1 MKIIISETQAKNI
14 RKYINENNIN
24 VNEKLELKNWAGYAE
39 LIANNYEKLPDM
51 DSSVRGHWESLNASN
66 HKLFQ
71 RLLSKV
77 NVNFTTNDK
86 SKIGSINIDGRN
98 FKIEFINQGD
108 EYQTASEMK
117 TSFNNTGILRIS
129 IDHSEHPIFTITD
142 NIVFRTVH
150 DYMAHILGG
159 HDFGAKGE
167 IASYN
172 RHVKMAPK
180 DAIPALFTE
189 VVGQA
194 CYTISKGNFPKQKIA
209 IMHGFDFINL
219 GKVDYEDYEIVDKT
233 LVKKGVTPKD
243 DSSDGEA
250 KAIFQPED

>member
-77 NVNFTTNDK
+77 NVIFTTNDK

-129 IDHSEHPIFTITD
+129 IDHSEHPIFTIT
-142 NIVFRTVH
+142 F
-150 DYMAHILGG
+150 
-159 HDFGAKGE
+159 
-167 IASYN
+167 
-172 RHVKMAPK
+172 
-180 DAIPALFTE
+180 
-189 VVGQA
+189 
-194 CYTISKGNFPKQKIA
+194 
-209 IMHGFDFINL
+209 
-219 GKVDYEDYEIVDKT
+219 
-233 LVKKGVTPKD
+233 
-243 DSSDGEA
+243 
-250 KAIFQPED
+250 